1 MAIRLPKP
9 KKAQSL
15 PPIEPSFDNVH
26 QVNEMQAD
34 EIIATDASTSFVTL
48 TEMHEGFNNRRFFDW
63 HGRVSH
69 VQFLA
74 YSTFNALIALM
85 LVALPF
91 VMIGGFQGMVNA
103 SSEQLP
109 MSLLGASSVGVAV
122 LFYLQLAVSKR
133 RFNDLN
139 KTGWL
144 ALLMLVPGMNILVYL
159 YLLAVKGSEGAN
171 YYGLPARP
179 ATQLKTVLMVLIPL
193 LVISLIGLLTQI
205 VVPSYHSYHSYHS
218 YQSYQAMK
226 NNRDAQNNVIV
237 TATNPSQSA
246 QALPAIASA
255 VAASTTQPK
264 NLRTKAVVITGEQL
278 GNGVASTPQPT
289 APANVNPTITTNQVS
304 DTLANTP
311 SRTNQMPEAT
321 IDTASPNTLNPD
333 TPNPNSQNQGSNER
347 AQTGSNP
354 TTNAPNSSQ
363 ASSQGVVS
371 YEDFVKASEQQ
382 IFIDRR

>member
-26 QVNEMQAD
+26 QVD
-34 EIIATDASTSFVTL
+34 EIIATEVGTSFVTL
-48 TEMHEGFNNRRFFDW
+48 TEIHEGFNNRRFFDW
-63 HGRVSH
+63 HGRVSR

-85 LVALPF
+85 LVALLF

-144 ALLMLVPGMNILVYL
+144 ALLMLVPGVNVLVYL
-159 YLLAVKGSEGAN
+159 YLLAVEGTAGAN

-193 LVISLIGLLTQI
+193 LVMSLIGLLTQV
-205 VVPSYHSYHSYHS
+205 VVPSYHSY
-218 YQSYQAMK
+218 QAIR
-226 NNRDAQNNVIV
+226 NSREAQNNVIV
-237 TATNPSQSA
+237 TATNPIQSA
-246 QALPAIASA
+246 QISPATASA
-255 VAASTTQPK
+255 VAASTTQPE
-264 NLRTKAVVITGEQL
+264 NLRTEAVVITGEQL

-289 APANVNPTITTNQVS
+289 APANVNPATTTNQVS
-304 DTLANTP
+304 DMLANTP
-311 SRTNQMPEAT
+311 SRTNQMPEAPT
-321 IDTASPNTLNPD
+321 DAANSNT
-333 TPNPNSQNQGSNER
+333 SNQGSNER

-354 TTNAPNSSQ
+354 TTNAPNSR
-363 ASSQGVVS
+363 QGVVS

>member
-15 PPIEPSFDNVH
+15 PPIAPSFDNVH
-26 QVNEMQAD
+26 QVD
-34 EIIATDASTSFVTL
+34 EIIETEAGTSFVTL
-48 TEMHEGFNNRRFFDW
+48 TEIHEGFNNRRFFDW
-63 HGRVSH
+63 HGRVSR

-85 LVALPF
+85 LVALLF

-109 MSLLGASSVGVAV
+109 MSLLGASSVGVVV

-144 ALLMLVPGMNILVYL
+144 ALLMLVPGVNILVYL
-159 YLLAVKGSEGAN
+159 YLLAVEGTAGAN

-193 LVISLIGLLTQI
+193 LVISFIGLLTQI
-205 VVPSYHSYHSYHS
+205 VVPSYQSYH
-218 YQSYQAMK
+218 SYQAMK

-246 QALPAIASA
+246 QTLPATASA
-255 VAASTTQPK
+255 VAASTAQPE
-264 NLRTKAVVITGEQL
+264 NLRTEAVVITGEQL
-278 GNGVASTPQPT
+278 GNGVASTSQPT
-289 APANVNPTITTNQVS
+289 APANVNPAITTSQVS
-304 DTLANTP
+304 DTLANMP
-311 SRTNQMPEAT
+311 SRTNQMPEVLTDAANSNSSNT
-321 IDTASPNTLNPD
+321 NSSNPNT
-333 TPNPNSQNQGSNER
+333 PNSASDER

-354 TTNAPNSSQ
+354 TTNAPN
-363 ASSQGVVS
+363 SQGVVS

>member
-15 PPIEPSFDNVH
+15 PPIEPSFDNMH

-34 EIIATDASTSFVTL
+34 EIIETEAGTSFVTL
-48 TEMHEGFNNRRFFDW
+48 TELHEGFNNRRFFDW
-63 HGRVSH
+63 HGRVSR

-85 LVALPF
+85 LVALLF
-91 VMIGGFQGMVNA
+91 VMIGGFQGIVNA

-144 ALLMLVPGMNILVYL
+144 ALLMLVPGVNILVYL
-159 YLLAVKGSEGAN
+159 YLLAIEGTAGAN

-179 ATQLKTVLMVLIPL
+179 ASQLKTVLMLLIPL
-193 LVISLIGLLTQI
+193 LVMSLIGLLTQV
-205 VVPSYHSYHSYHS
+205 VVPSYQSYH
-218 YQSYQAMK
+218 SYQAMK

-237 TATNPSQSA
+237 TAAKPSQSS
-246 QALPAIASA
+246 QALPATASA
-255 VAASTTQPK
+255 VAASTTQPE
-264 NLRTKAVVITGEQL
+264 NLRTEAVVITGEQL

-289 APANVNPTITTNQVS
+289 VPANVNPAMTTNQVS
-304 DTLANTP
+304 TDTLANTP
-311 SRTNQMPEAT
+311 SRTNQMPEAP
-321 IDTASPNTLNPD
+321 IDTANPNTLNPNSL
-333 TPNPNSQNQGSNER
+333 NPNNLNQGSNER

-354 TTNAPNSSQ
+354 TTNAPN
-363 ASSQGVVS
+363 SQGVVS

>member
-15 PPIEPSFDNVH
+15 PPIEPSFDNMH

-34 EIIATDASTSFVTL
+34 EIIETEAGTSFVTL
-48 TEMHEGFNNRRFFDW
+48 TELHEGFNNRRFFDW
-63 HGRVSH
+63 HGRVSR

-85 LVALPF
+85 LVALLF
-91 VMIGGFQGMVNA
+91 VMIGGFQGIVNA

-144 ALLMLVPGMNILVYL
+144 ALLMLVPGVNILVYL
-159 YLLAVKGSEGAN
+159 YLLAVKGTAGAN

-179 ATQLKTVLMVLIPL
+179 ASQLKTVLMLLIPL
-193 LVISLIGLLTQI
+193 LVMSLIGLLTQI
-205 VVPSYHSYHSYHS
+205 VMPSYHSY
-218 YQSYQAMK
+218 QVMK
-226 NNRDAQNNVIV
+226 NSSDAQNNVIV

-246 QALPAIASA
+246 QALPATASA
-255 VAASTTQPK
+255 VAASTTQPE
-264 NLRTKAVVITGEQL
+264 NLRTEAVVITGEQL

-289 APANVNPTITTNQVS
+289 VPANVNPAMTTNQVS
-304 DTLANTP
+304 TDTLANTP
-311 SRTNQMPEAT
+311 SRTNQMPEAP
-321 IDTASPNTLNPD
+321 IDTANPNTLNPNSL
-333 TPNPNSQNQGSNER
+333 NPNNLNQGSNER

-354 TTNAPNSSQ
+354 TTNAPN
-363 ASSQGVVS
+363 SQGVVS

>member
-26 QVNEMQAD
+26 QVD
-34 EIIATDASTSFVTL
+34 EIIETEAGTSFVTL

-63 HGRVSH
+63 HGRVSR

-85 LVALPF
+85 LVALLF

-144 ALLMLVPGMNILVYL
+144 ALLMLVPGVNVLVYL

-179 ATQLKTVLMVLIPL
+179 ASQLKTVLMVLIPL
-193 LVISLIGLLTQI
+193 LVMSLIGLSTQV
-205 VVPSYHSYHSYHS
+205 VVPSYQSYHS
-218 YQSYQAMK
+218 YQAIRNS
-226 NNRDAQNNVIV
+226 RDAQNNVIV

-246 QALPAIASA
+246 QALPATASA
-255 VAASTTQPK
+255 VAASTTQPE
-264 NLRTKAVVITGEQL
+264 NLRTEAVVITGEQL

-289 APANVNPTITTNQVS
+289 APANVNPAMTTNQVS
-304 DTLANTP
+304 TDTLANTP
-311 SRTNQMPEAT
+311 SRTNQMPEAP
-321 IDTASPNTLNPD
+321 IDTANPNTLNPNSL
-333 TPNPNSQNQGSNER
+333 NPNNLNQGSNER

-354 TTNAPNSSQ
+354 TTNAMG
-363 ASSQGVVS
+363 SQGVVS

>member
-26 QVNEMQAD
+26 QVD
-34 EIIATDASTSFVTL
+34 EIIETEADTSFVTL
-48 TEMHEGFNNRRFFDW
+48 TEIHEGFNNRRFFDW
-63 HGRVSH
+63 QGRVSR
-69 VQFLA
+69 VQFLV

-85 LVALPF
+85 LVALLF
-91 VMIGGFQGMVNA
+91 VMIGGFQGMANA

-109 MSLLGASSVGVAV
+109 TSLLGASSVGVAV
-122 LFYLQLAVSKR
+122 LLYLQLAVSKR

-144 ALLMLVPGMNILVYL
+144 ALLMLVPGVNILVYL
-159 YLLAVKGSEGAN
+159 YLLAVEGTAGAN
-171 YYGLPARP
+171 YYGLPARS

-193 LVISLIGLLTQI
+193 LVISLIGLLTQV
-205 VVPSYHSYHSYHS
+205 VVPSYQS

-226 NNRDAQNNVIV
+226 NNKDAQNNVIV

-246 QALPAIASA
+246 QILPATASA
-255 VAASTTQPK
+255 VAASSTQPE
-264 NLRTKAVVITGEQL
+264 NLRTEAVVITGEQL

-289 APANVNPTITTNQVS
+289 APANVNPAITTNQVS

-311 SRTNQMPEAT
+311 AETAINSNSSTN
-321 IDTASPNTLNPD
+321 PNTQ
-333 TPNPNSQNQGSNER
+333 NPNTPNQGSNER

-354 TTNAPNSSQ
+354 TANATN
-363 ASSQGVVS
+363 SQGVVS

>member
-26 QVNEMQAD
+26 QVD
-34 EIIATDASTSFVTL
+34 EIIETDASTSFVTL
-48 TEMHEGFNNRRFFDW
+48 TEIHEGFNNRRFFDW
-63 HGRVSH
+63 HGRVSR

-85 LVALPF
+85 LVALLF
-91 VMIGGFQGMVNA
+91 VMIGGFQGMRNA

-109 MSLLGASSVGVAV
+109 MSLLGASSVGLAV

-144 ALLMLVPGMNILVYL
+144 ALLMLVPGVNILVYL
-159 YLLAVKGSEGAN
+159 YLLAVEGTAGAN

-193 LVISLIGLLTQI
+193 LVISFIGLLTQV
-205 VVPSYHSYHSYHS
+205 VVPSYHSY
-218 YQSYQAMK
+218 QAIR
-226 NNRDAQNNVIV
+226 NSRDAQNNVIV
-237 TATNPSQSA
+237 TANPSQSA
-246 QALPAIASA
+246 QILPATASA
-255 VAASTTQPK
+255 VAASITQPE
-264 NLRTKAVVITGEQL
+264 NLRAEAVVITGEQL
-278 GNGVASTPQPT
+278 GNGVASTPQPP
-289 APANVNPTITTNQVS
+289 APANVNPAITTNQVS

-311 SRTNQMPEAT
+311 T
-321 IDTASPNTLNPD
+321 DTAINSNSSTNPNTQ
-333 TPNPNSQNQGSNER
+333 NPNTPNQGSNER

-354 TTNAPNSSQ
+354 TANATN
-363 ASSQGVVS
+363 SQGVVS

>member
-26 QVNEMQAD
+26 QVDEMQAD
-34 EIIATDASTSFVTL
+34 EIIETEASTSFVTL
-48 TEMHEGFNNRRFFDW
+48 TKIHEGFNNRRFFDW
-63 HGRVSH
+63 HGRVSR

-85 LVALPF
+85 LVAFLF

-144 ALLMLVPGMNILVYL
+144 ALLMLVPGVNILVYL
-159 YLLAVKGSEGAN
+159 YLLAVEGTAGAN

-193 LVISLIGLLTQI
+193 LVISLIGLLTQV
-205 VVPSYHSYHSYHS
+205 VVPSYHS
-218 YQSYQAMK
+218 YQSYQSYQAIR
-226 NNRDAQNNVIV
+226 NSRDAQNNVIV
-237 TATNPSQSA
+237 TATNASQSV
-246 QALPAIASA
+246 QTLPATASA
-255 VAASTTQPK
+255 VAASTAQPE
-264 NLRTKAVVITGEQL
+264 NLRTEAVVITGEQL

-289 APANVNPTITTNQVS
+289 APANVNPATIINQVS

-311 SRTNQMPEAT
+311 SVTNQMPELPTDA
-321 IDTASPNTLNPD
+321 ANTNS
-333 TPNPNSQNQGSNER
+333 PNPNSSNPNNLNQGSNER

-354 TTNAPNSSQ
+354 TTNATN
-363 ASSQGVVS
+363 SQGVVS

>member
-15 PPIEPSFDNVH
+15 PPIEPSFDNMH

-34 EIIATDASTSFVTL
+34 EIIATEAGTSFVTL
-48 TEMHEGFNNRRFFDW
+48 TELHEGFNNRRFFDW
-63 HGRVSH
+63 HGRVSR

-85 LVALPF
+85 LVALLF
-91 VMIGGFQGMVNA
+91 VMIGGFQGIVNA

-144 ALLMLVPGMNILVYL
+144 ALLMLVPGVNILVYL
-159 YLLAVKGSEGAN
+159 YLLAIEGTAGAN

-179 ATQLKTVLMVLIPL
+179 ASQLKTVLMLLIPL
-193 LVISLIGLLTQI
+193 LVMSLIGLLTQV
-205 VVPSYHSYHSYHS
+205 VVPS
-218 YQSYQAMK
+218 YQSYQAIR
-226 NNRDAQNNVIV
+226 NSRDAQNNVIL

-246 QALPAIASA
+246 QALPATASA
-255 VAASTTQPK
+255 VAASTTQPE
-264 NLRTKAVVITGEQL
+264 NLRTEAVVITGEQL

-289 APANVNPTITTNQVS
+289 VPANVNPAMTTNQVS
-304 DTLANTP
+304 TDTLANTP
-311 SRTNQMPEAT
+311 SRTNQMPEAPT
-321 IDTASPNTLNPD
+321 DAANPDTLNP
-333 TPNPNSQNQGSNER
+333 NSSNSNSPNSNNLNQGSNER
-347 AQTGSNP
+347 AQTGGNP
-354 TTNAPNSSQ
+354 TTNAPN
-363 ASSQGVVS
+363 SQGVVS

>member
-26 QVNEMQAD
+26 QVD
-34 EIIATDASTSFVTL
+34 EIIETEASTSFVTL
-48 TEMHEGFNNRRFFDW
+48 TEIHEGFNNRRFFDW
-63 HGRVSH
+63 HGRVSR

-85 LVALPF
+85 LVALLF

-144 ALLMLVPGMNILVYL
+144 ALLMLVPGVNILVYL
-159 YLLAVKGSEGAN
+159 YLLAIEGTAGAN

-179 ATQLKTVLMVLIPL
+179 ASQLKTVLMLLIPL
-193 LVISLIGLLTQI
+193 LVMSLIGLLTQV
-205 VVPSYHSYHSYHS
+205 VVPSYQSYHS
-218 YQSYQAMK
+218 YQVMK
-226 NNRDAQNNVIV
+226 NSREAQNNVIV
-237 TATNPSQSA
+237 TAAKPNQSA
-246 QALPAIASA
+246 QILPATASA
-255 VAASTTQPK
+255 VAASTTQPE
-264 NLRTKAVVITGEQL
+264 NLRTEAVVITGEQL
-278 GNGVASTPQPT
+278 GNGVASTPQPSM
-289 APANVNPTITTNQVS
+289 PANVNPATTPNQVS

-311 SRTNQMPEAT
+311 SMTNQMPEAPT
-321 IDTASPNTLNPD
+321 DAANPDTLNP
-333 TPNPNSQNQGSNER
+333 NSSNSNSPNSNNLNQGSNER

-354 TTNAPNSSQ
+354 TTNAPN
-363 ASSQGVVS
+363 SQGVVS

>member
-15 PPIEPSFDNVH
+15 PPIEPSFDKVH
-26 QVNEMQAD
+26 QVD
-34 EIIATDASTSFVTL
+34 EIIETEVGTSFVTL

-63 HGRVSH
+63 HGRVSRVH
-69 VQFLA
+69 FLA

-85 LVALPF
+85 LVALLF

-144 ALLMLVPGMNILVYL
+144 ALLMLVPGVNILGYL
-159 YLLAVKGSEGAN
+159 YLLAVEGTAGAN

-193 LVISLIGLLTQI
+193 LVISLIGLLTQV
-205 VVPSYHSYHSYHS
+205 VVPSYQS

-226 NNRDAQNNVIV
+226 NNKDAQNNVIV
-237 TATNPSQSA
+237 TATNSSQSA
-246 QALPAIASA
+246 QTLPAISSA
-255 VAASTTQPK
+255 VAASTAQPE
-264 NLRTKAVVITGEQL
+264 NLRTEAVVITGEQL

-289 APANVNPTITTNQVS
+289 APANVNPATTTNQVS

-311 SRTNQMPEAT
+311 T
-321 IDTASPNTLNPD
+321 DTAI
-333 TPNPNSQNQGSNER
+333 NPNSSNPNTPNSASDER

-354 TTNAPNSSQ
+354 TTNTTN
-363 ASSQGVVS
+363 SQGVVS

>member
-15 PPIEPSFDNVH
+15 PPIEPSFDNMH
-26 QVNEMQAD
+26 QVDEMQPD
-34 EIIATDASTSFVTL
+34 EIIATEAGTSFVTL
-48 TEMHEGFNNRRFFDW
+48 TEIHEGFNNRRFFDW
-63 HGRVSH
+63 HGRVSR

-85 LVALPF
+85 LIASLF

-144 ALLMLVPGMNILVYL
+144 ALLMLVPGVNVLVYL

-193 LVISLIGLLTQI
+193 LVMSLIGLLTQV
-205 VVPSYHSYHSYHS
+205 VVPS
-218 YQSYQAMK
+218 YQSYQAIR
-226 NNRDAQNNVIV
+226 NSRDAQNNVIL

-246 QALPAIASA
+246 QTLPATASA
-255 VAASTTQPK
+255 VAASTTQPE
-264 NLRTKAVVITGEQL
+264 NLRTEAVVITGEQL
-278 GNGVASTPQPT
+278 GNGVASSPQPT
-289 APANVNPTITTNQVS
+289 ASANVNPATTTNQVS

-311 SRTNQMPEAT
+311 SMTNQMPEAPT
-321 IDTASPNTLNPD
+321 DAANPDTLNP
-333 TPNPNSQNQGSNER
+333 NSSNSNSPNSNNLNQGSNER
-347 AQTGSNP
+347 AQTGGNP
-354 TTNAPNSSQ
+354 TTNATN
-363 ASSQGVVS
+363 SQGVVS

>member
-15 PPIEPSFDNVH
+15 PPIEPSFDNMH
-26 QVNEMQAD
+26 QVDNMQAD
-34 EIIATDASTSFVTL
+34 EIIETEVGTSLVTL
-48 TEMHEGFNNRRFFDW
+48 TEIHEGFNNRRFFDW
-63 HGRVSH
+63 HGRVSR

-85 LVALPF
+85 LVALLF
-91 VMIGGFQGMVNA
+91 VTIGGFQGMVNA

-144 ALLMLVPGMNILVYL
+144 ALLMLVPGVNILVYL
-159 YLLAVKGSEGAN
+159 YLLAVEGTAGAN

-179 ATQLKTVLMVLIPL
+179 ATQLKTVLVVLIPL
-193 LVISLIGLLTQI
+193 LVISLIGLLTQV
-205 VVPSYHSYHSYHS
+205 VVPS
-218 YQSYQAMK
+218 YQSYQVIR
-226 NNRDAQNNVIV
+226 NSTDAQNNVIV

-246 QALPAIASA
+246 QALPATASA
-255 VAASTTQPK
+255 VAASTPQPE
-264 NLRTKAVVITGEQL
+264 NLRTEAVVITGEQL
-278 GNGVASTPQPT
+278 GNGNGVASTQQPP
-289 APANVNPTITTNQVS
+289 APANVNPAITTNQVS

-311 SRTNQMPEAT
+311 SRTNQMPEAPT
-321 IDTASPNTLNPD
+321 DAANPNTLNPNSS
-333 TPNPNSQNQGSNER
+333 NPNNLNQGSNER

-354 TTNAPNSSQ
+354 TANATN
-363 ASSQGVVS
+363 SQGVVS

>member
-9 KKAQSL
+9 NKAQSL

-26 QVNEMQAD
+26 QVDEMQVD
-34 EIIATDASTSFVTL
+34 EIIETEAGTSFVTL
-48 TEMHEGFNNRRFFDW
+48 TEIHEGFNNRRFFDW
-63 HGRVSH
+63 HGRVSR

-85 LVALPF
+85 LVALLF

-144 ALLMLVPGMNILVYL
+144 ALLMLVPGVNVLVYL
-159 YLLAVKGSEGAN
+159 YLLAVEGTVGAN

-193 LVISLIGLLTQI
+193 LVISLIGLLTQV
-205 VVPSYHSYHSYHS
+205 VVPSYQS

-226 NNRDAQNNVIV
+226 NNKDAQNNVIV
-237 TATNPSQSA
+237 TTTNPSQSA
-246 QALPAIASA
+246 QILPATASA
-255 VAASTTQPK
+255 VAASSTQPE
-264 NLRTKAVVITGEQL
+264 NLRTEAVVITGEQL
-278 GNGVASTPQPT
+278 GNGVASTSQPT
-289 APANVNPTITTNQVS
+289 APANVNPAITTNQVS

-311 SRTNQMPEAT
+311 SMTNQMPEAP
-321 IDTASPNTLNPD
+321 TATANYNSPNPD
-333 TPNPNSQNQGSNER
+333 TPNPNFPNQGSNER

-354 TTNAPNSSQ
+354 TTNATN
-363 ASSQGVVS
+363 SQGVVS

-382 IFIDRR
+382 IFIDRS

>member
-15 PPIEPSFDNVH
+15 PPIEPSFDNMH
-26 QVNEMQAD
+26 QVD
-34 EIIATDASTSFVTL
+34 EIIETEAGTSFVTL
-48 TEMHEGFNNRRFFDW
+48 TEIHEGFNNRRFFDW
-63 HGRVSH
+63 HGRVSR

-85 LVALPF
+85 LVALLF

-144 ALLMLVPGMNILVYL
+144 ALLMLVPGVNILVYL
-159 YLLAVKGSEGAN
+159 YLLAVEGTAGAN

-179 ATQLKTVLMVLIPL
+179 ASQLKTVLMVLIPL
-193 LVISLIGLLTQI
+193 LVMSLIGLLTQV
-205 VVPSYHSYHSYHS
+205 VVPSYHSY
-218 YQSYQAMK
+218 QAMK
-226 NNRDAQNNVIV
+226 NSRDAQNNVIV

-246 QALPAIASA
+246 QALPATASA
-255 VAASTTQPK
+255 VAASTTQPE
-264 NLRTKAVVITGEQL
+264 NLRTEAVVITGEQL
-278 GNGVASTPQPT
+278 GNGVASTPQST
-289 APANVNPTITTNQVS
+289 APANVNPATTTNQVS
-304 DTLANTP
+304 DMLANTP
-311 SRTNQMPEAT
+311 SRTNQMPEAP
-321 IDTASPNTLNPD
+321 IDTANPNTLNPNSS
-333 TPNPNSQNQGSNER
+333 NPNNLNQGSNER

-354 TTNAPNSSQ
+354 TTNAPN
-363 ASSQGVVS
+363 SQGVVS

>member
-26 QVNEMQAD
+26 QVD
-34 EIIATDASTSFVTL
+34 EIIETEAGTSFVTL
-48 TEMHEGFNNRRFFDW
+48 TELHEGFNNRRFFDW
-63 HGRVSH
+63 HGRVSR

-85 LVALPF
+85 LVALLF

-144 ALLMLVPGMNILVYL
+144 ALLMLVPGVNILVYL
-159 YLLAVKGSEGAN
+159 YLLAVEGTADAN

-193 LVISLIGLLTQI
+193 LVMSLIGLLTQV
-205 VVPSYHSYHSYHS
+205 VVPS
-218 YQSYQAMK
+218 YQSYQAIR
-226 NNRDAQNNVIV
+226 NSRDAQNNVIL

-246 QALPAIASA
+246 QTLPVTASA
-255 VAASTTQPK
+255 VAASTTQPE
-264 NLRTKAVVITGEQL
+264 NLRTEAVVITGEQL

-289 APANVNPTITTNQVS
+289 APANVNPAMTTNQVS
-304 DTLANTP
+304 TDTLANTP
-311 SRTNQMPEAT
+311 SRTNQMPEAPT
-321 IDTASPNTLNPD
+321 DTANPNTLNPNSS
-333 TPNPNSQNQGSNER
+333 NPNNLNQGSDER
-347 AQTGSNP
+347 AQTGSSNS
-354 TTNAPNSSQ
+354 TTNAPN
-363 ASSQGVVS
+363 SQGVVS

>member
-15 PPIEPSFDNVH
+15 PPIEPSFDNMH

-34 EIIATDASTSFVTL
+34 EIIETEAGTSFVTL

-63 HGRVSH
+63 HGRVSR

-85 LVALPF
+85 LVALLF

-144 ALLMLVPGMNILVYL
+144 ALLMLVPGVNVLVYL
-159 YLLAVKGSEGAN
+159 YLLAVEGTVGAN

-179 ATQLKTVLMVLIPL
+179 ATQLKTVLMILIPL
-193 LVISLIGLLTQI
+193 LVMSLIGLLTQI
-205 VVPSYHSYHSYHS
+205 VVPSYHSY
-218 YQSYQAMK
+218 QAMK
-226 NNRDAQNNVIV
+226 NSRDAQNNVIV

-246 QALPAIASA
+246 QILPATASA
-255 VAASTTQPK
+255 VTASTAQPE
-264 NLRTKAVVITGEQL
+264 NLRTETVVITGEQL

-289 APANVNPTITTNQVS
+289 APANVNPATTTNQVS
-304 DTLANTP
+304 DMLANTP
-311 SRTNQMPEAT
+311 SRTNQMPEAPT
-321 IDTASPNTLNPD
+321 DTAINPNTLNL
-333 TPNPNSQNQGSNER
+333 NPNSSNPNIPNSASDER

-354 TTNAPNSSQ
+354 TANATN
-363 ASSQGVVS
+363 SQGVVS

>member
-15 PPIEPSFDNVH
+15 PPIEPSFDNLH

-34 EIIATDASTSFVTL
+34 EIIETEAGTSFVTL

-63 HGRVSH
+63 HGRLSR

-85 LVALPF
+85 LVALLF

-122 LFYLQLAVSKR
+122 LLYLQLAVSKR

-144 ALLMLVPGMNILVYL
+144 ALLMLVPGVNILVYL
-159 YLLAVKGSEGAN
+159 YLLAVEGTTGAN

-193 LVISLIGLLTQI
+193 LVISLIGLLTQV
-205 VVPSYHSYHSYHS
+205 VVPSYQSYHS
-218 YQSYQAMK
+218 YQAIRNSK
-226 NNRDAQNNVIV
+226 DAQNNVIV
-237 TATNPSQSA
+237 TATTPSQSA
-246 QALPAIASA
+246 QILPATASA
-255 VAASTTQPK
+255 STAQPE
-264 NLRTKAVVITGEQL
+264 NLRTEAVVITGEQL
-278 GNGVASTPQPT
+278 GNGVASTPQPP
-289 APANVNPTITTNQVS
+289 APASVNPATTTNQVS

-311 SRTNQMPEAT
+311 SRTNQMPEAP
-321 IDTASPNTLNPD
+321 IDTANPNTLNPNSS
-333 TPNPNSQNQGSNER
+333 NPNNLNQGSNER

-354 TTNAPNSSQ
+354 TTNATTNSQ
-363 ASSQGVVS
+363 EVVS

>member
-15 PPIEPSFDNVH
+15 PPIEPSFDNMH
-26 QVNEMQAD
+26 QVDEMQPD
-34 EIIATDASTSFVTL
+34 EIIATEAGTSFVTL
-48 TEMHEGFNNRRFFDW
+48 TEIHEGFNNRRFFDW
-63 HGRVSH
+63 HGRVSR

-85 LVALPF
+85 LVALLF

-109 MSLLGASSVGVAV
+109 MSLLGASSVGVAG

-133 RFNDLN
+133 RFNDTN

-144 ALLMLVPGMNILVYL
+144 ALLMLVPGVNILVYL
-159 YLLAVKGSEGAN
+159 YLLAVEGTAGAN

-193 LVISLIGLLTQI
+193 LVISFIGLLTQI
-205 VVPSYHSYHSYHS
+205 VVPSYQSYHS
-218 YQSYQAMK
+218 YQVMK
-226 NNRDAQNNVIV
+226 NNRNAQNNVIV

-246 QALPAIASA
+246 QALPATASA
-255 VAASTTQPK
+255 AAASTTQPE
-264 NLRTKAVVITGEQL
+264 NLRTETVVITGEQL

-289 APANVNPTITTNQVS
+289 APANVNPAITTNQVS

-311 SRTNQMPEAT
+311 SRTNQMPEAPT
-321 IDTASPNTLNPD
+321 DAANPNIQNSNSSNPNTP
-333 TPNPNSQNQGSNER
+333 NQGSNER

-354 TTNAPNSSQ
+354 TTNATNSSQ
-363 ASSQGVVS
+363 ASSQSVVS

>member
-15 PPIEPSFDNVH
+15 PPIAPSFDNVH
-26 QVNEMQAD
+26 QVD
-34 EIIATDASTSFVTL
+34 EIIETEAGTSFVTL
-48 TEMHEGFNNRRFFDW
+48 TEIHEGFNNRRFFDW
-63 HGRVSH
+63 HGRVSR

-85 LVALPF
+85 LVALLF

-109 MSLLGASSVGVAV
+109 MSLLGASSVGVVV

-144 ALLMLVPGMNILVYL
+144 ALLMLVPGVNILVYL

-193 LVISLIGLLTQI
+193 LVMSLIGLLTQV
-205 VVPSYHSYHSYHS
+205 VVPSYHSY
-218 YQSYQAMK
+218 QAIR
-226 NNRDAQNNVIV
+226 NSREAQNNVIV
-237 TATNPSQSA
+237 TATNPIQSA
-246 QALPAIASA
+246 QISPATASA
-255 VAASTTQPK
+255 VAASTTQPE
-264 NLRTKAVVITGEQL
+264 NLRTEAVVITGEQL
-278 GNGVASTPQPT
+278 GNGVASTSQPT
-289 APANVNPTITTNQVS
+289 APANVNPAITTSQVS

-311 SRTNQMPEAT
+311 SRTNQMPEAPT
-321 IDTASPNTLNPD
+321 DAANPSNQ
-333 TPNPNSQNQGSNER
+333 NPNSLNPNNLNQGSNER

-354 TTNAPNSSQ
+354 TTNAPN
-363 ASSQGVVS
+363 SQGVVS

>member
-15 PPIEPSFDNVH
+15 PPIEPSFDNMH
-26 QVNEMQAD
+26 QIDEMQPD
-34 EIIATDASTSFVTL
+34 EIIATEAGTSFVTL
-48 TEMHEGFNNRRFFDW
+48 TEIHEGFNNRRFFDW
-63 HGRVSH
+63 HGRVSR

-85 LVALPF
+85 LIASLF

-144 ALLMLVPGMNILVYL
+144 ALLMLVPGVNVLVYL
-159 YLLAVKGSEGAN
+159 YLLAVEGTVGAN

-179 ATQLKTVLMVLIPL
+179 ATQLKTVLMLLIPL
-193 LVISLIGLLTQI
+193 LVMSLIGLLTQI
-205 VVPSYHSYHSYHS
+205 VMPSYQSYH
-218 YQSYQAMK
+218 SYQAMK

-246 QALPAIASA
+246 QTLSATASA
-255 VAASTTQPK
+255 VAASTTQPE
-264 NLRTKAVVITGEQL
+264 NLRTEAVVITGEQL

-289 APANVNPTITTNQVS
+289 VPANVNPAMTTNQVS
-304 DTLANTP
+304 TDTLANTP
-311 SRTNQMPEAT
+311 SRTNQMPEAP
-321 IDTASPNTLNPD
+321 IDTANPNTLNPNSL
-333 TPNPNSQNQGSNER
+333 NPNNLNQGSNER

-354 TTNAPNSSQ
+354 TTNAPN
-363 ASSQGVVS
+363 SQGVVS

>member
-15 PPIEPSFDNVH
+15 PPIEPSFDNMH
-26 QVNEMQAD
+26 QVDEMQPD
-34 EIIATDASTSFVTL
+34 EIIATEAGTSFVTL
-48 TEMHEGFNNRRFFDW
+48 TEIHEGFNNRRFFDW
-63 HGRVSH
+63 HGRVSR

-85 LVALPF
+85 LVALLF
-91 VMIGGFQGMVNA
+91 VMIGGFQGIVNA

-144 ALLMLVPGMNILVYL
+144 ALLMLVPGVNILVYL
-159 YLLAVKGSEGAN
+159 YLLAIEGTAGAN

-179 ATQLKTVLMVLIPL
+179 ASQLKTVLMLLIPL
-193 LVISLIGLLTQI
+193 LVMSLIGLLTQI
-205 VVPSYHSYHSYHS
+205 VMPSYHSY
-218 YQSYQAMK
+218 QVMK
-226 NNRDAQNNVIV
+226 NSSDAQNNVIV

-246 QALPAIASA
+246 QALPATASA
-255 VAASTTQPK
+255 VAASTTQPE
-264 NLRTKAVVITGEQL
+264 NLRTEAVVITGEQL

-289 APANVNPTITTNQVS
+289 VPANVNPAMTTNQVS
-304 DTLANTP
+304 TDTLANTP
-311 SRTNQMPEAT
+311 SRTNQMPEAP
-321 IDTASPNTLNPD
+321 IDTANPNTLNPNSL
-333 TPNPNSQNQGSNER
+333 NPNNLNQGSNER

-354 TTNAPNSSQ
+354 TTNAMG
-363 ASSQGVVS
+363 SQGVVS

>member
-9 KKAQSL
+9 KKSQSL
-15 PPIEPSFDNVH
+15 PPIEPSFDNMH
-26 QVNEMQAD
+26 QVNEMQTD
-34 EIIATDASTSFVTL
+34 EIIETEAGTSFVTL

-63 HGRVSH
+63 HGRVNR

-85 LVALPF
+85 LVALLF

-122 LFYLQLAVSKR
+122 LCYLQLAVSKR

-144 ALLMLVPGMNILVYL
+144 ALLMLVPGINILVYL

-193 LVISLIGLLTQI
+193 LVMSLIGLLTQI
-205 VVPSYHSYHSYHS
+205 VLPSYHSY
-218 YQSYQAMK
+218 QVMK
-226 NNRDAQNNVIV
+226 NNRDSQNNVIV
-237 TATNPSQSA
+237 SAAKPSQSA
-246 QALPAIASA
+246 QILPASASD
-255 VAASTTQPK
+255 VAASTAQPE
-264 NLRTKAVVITGEQL
+264 NLRTEAVIITGEQL
-278 GNGVASTPQPT
+278 GNGVASNPQPT
-289 APANVNPTITTNQVS
+289 APANVNAAITTNQVS
-304 DTLANTP
+304 TDTLANTP
-311 SRTNQMPEAT
+311 SRTNQMPEAP
-321 IDTASPNTLNPD
+321 IDTANPN
-333 TPNPNSQNQGSNER
+333 TPNPNSSNPNNLNQGSNER

-354 TTNAPNSSQ
+354 TTNATN
-363 ASSQGVVS
+363 SQGVVS

>member
-26 QVNEMQAD
+26 QVD
-34 EIIATDASTSFVTL
+34 EIIATEVGTSFVTL
-48 TEMHEGFNNRRFFDW
+48 TEIHEGFNNRRFFDW
-63 HGRVSH
+63 HGRVSR

-85 LVALPF
+85 LVALLF

-144 ALLMLVPGMNILVYL
+144 ALLMLVPGVNVLVYL
-159 YLLAVKGSEGAN
+159 YLLAVEWTAGAN

-193 LVISLIGLLTQI
+193 LVMSLIGLLTQV
-205 VVPSYHSYHSYHS
+205 VVPSYHSY
-218 YQSYQAMK
+218 QAIR
-226 NNRDAQNNVIV
+226 NSREAQNNVIV
-237 TATNPSQSA
+237 TATNPIQSA
-246 QALPAIASA
+246 QISPATASA
-255 VAASTTQPK
+255 VAASTTQPE
-264 NLRTKAVVITGEQL
+264 NLRTEAVVITGEQL

-289 APANVNPTITTNQVS
+289 APANVNPATTTNQVS
-304 DTLANTP
+304 DMLANTP
-311 SRTNQMPEAT
+311 SRTNQMPEAPT
-321 IDTASPNTLNPD
+321 DAANSNT
-333 TPNPNSQNQGSNER
+333 SNQGSNER

-354 TTNAPNSSQ
+354 TTNAPN
-363 ASSQGVVS
+363 SSQGVVS

>member
-15 PPIEPSFDNVH
+15 PPIEPSFDNMH
-26 QVNEMQAD
+26 QVDEMQVD
-34 EIIATDASTSFVTL
+34 EIIETQANTSFVTL
-48 TEMHEGFNNRRFFDW
+48 TKIHEGFNNRRFFDW
-63 HGRVSH
+63 HGRISR

-85 LVALPF
+85 LVALLF

-144 ALLMLVPGMNILVYL
+144 ALLMLVPGVNILVYL
-159 YLLAVKGSEGAN
+159 YLLAVEGTAGAN

-193 LVISLIGLLTQI
+193 LVISLIGLLTQ
-205 VVPSYHSYHSYHS
+205 VVEPS
-218 YQSYQAMK
+218 YQSYQVMK
-226 NNRDAQNNVIV
+226 NNRNAQNNVIL
-237 TATNPSQSA
+237 TTTNPSQSA
-246 QALPAIASA
+246 QALPATASA
-255 VAASTTQPK
+255 VAASTAQPE
-264 NLRTKAVVITGEQL
+264 NLRTEAVVITGEQL

-289 APANVNPTITTNQVS
+289 APANVNPATTTNQVS
-304 DTLANTP
+304 DTLPKTP
-311 SRTNQMPEAT
+311 SRTNQMPEAP
-321 IDTASPNTLNPD
+321 IDTANPNTLNPNSS
-333 TPNPNSQNQGSNER
+333 NPNNVNQGSNER

-354 TTNAPNSSQ
+354 TTNATNSSQ
-363 ASSQGVVS
+363 ASSQSVVS

>member
-15 PPIEPSFDNVH
+15 PPIESSFDNVH
-26 QVNEMQAD
+26 QVD
-34 EIIATDASTSFVTL
+34 EIIATEADTSFVTL
-48 TEMHEGFNNRRFFDW
+48 TEIHEGFNNRRFFDW
-63 HGRVSH
+63 HGRVSR

-85 LVALPF
+85 LVALLF

-144 ALLMLVPGMNILVYL
+144 ALLMLVPGVNVLVYL
-159 YLLAVKGSEGAN
+159 YLLAVEGTAGAN

-193 LVISLIGLLTQI
+193 LVISLIGLLTQV
-205 VVPSYHSYHSYHS
+205 VVPSYHS

-226 NNRDAQNNVIV
+226 NNKDAQNNVIV
-237 TATNPSQSA
+237 TATNPIQSA
-246 QALPAIASA
+246 QISPATASA
-255 VAASTTQPK
+255 VAASTTQPE
-264 NLRTKAVVITGEQL
+264 NLRTEAVVITGEQL

-289 APANVNPTITTNQVS
+289 APANVNPATTTNQVS

-311 SRTNQMPEAT
+311 T
-321 IDTASPNTLNPD
+321 DTAI
-333 TPNPNSQNQGSNER
+333 NPNSSNPNTSSQGSNER

-354 TTNAPNSSQ
+354 TTNATTNN
-363 ASSQGVVS
+363 QGVVS

>member
-15 PPIEPSFDNVH
+15 PPIEPSFDNMH
-26 QVNEMQAD
+26 QVDEMQPD
-34 EIIATDASTSFVTL
+34 EIIATEAGTSFVTL
-48 TEMHEGFNNRRFFDW
+48 TEIHEGFNNRRFFDW
-63 HGRVSH
+63 HGRVSR

-85 LVALPF
+85 LIASLF

-122 LFYLQLAVSKR
+122 LCYLQLAVSKR

-144 ALLMLVPGMNILVYL
+144 ALLMLVPGVNVLVYL
-159 YLLAVKGSEGAN
+159 YLLAVEGTAGAN

-179 ATQLKTVLMVLIPL
+179 ATQLKTVLMVAIPL
-193 LVISLIGLLTQI
+193 LVISLIGLLTQV
-205 VVPSYHSYHSYHS
+205 VVPS
-218 YQSYQAMK
+218 YQSYQAIR
-226 NNRDAQNNVIV
+226 NSRDAQNNVIV
-237 TATNPSQSA
+237 MATKPSQSV
-246 QALPAIASA
+246 QTLPATASA
-255 VAASTTQPK
+255 VTASTAQPE
-264 NLRTKAVVITGEQL
+264 NLRTEAVVITGEQL
-278 GNGVASTPQPT
+278 GNGVASTPQPP
-289 APANVNPTITTNQVS
+289 APANVNPATTTNQVS
-304 DTLANTP
+304 TDTLANTP
-311 SRTNQMPEAT
+311 SRTNQMPDAPT
-321 IDTASPNTLNPD
+321 DTANPNTLNPNGS
-333 TPNPNSQNQGSNER
+333 NPNNLNQGSNER

-354 TTNAPNSSQ
+354 TTNAPN
-363 ASSQGVVS
+363 SQGVVS

>member
-26 QVNEMQAD
+26 QVD
-34 EIIATDASTSFVTL
+34 EIIETEADTSFVTL
-48 TEMHEGFNNRRFFDW
+48 TEIHEGFNNRRFFDW
-63 HGRVSH
+63 HGRVSR

-85 LVALPF
+85 LVALLF
-91 VMIGGFQGMVNA
+91 VMIGGFQGMANA

-144 ALLMLVPGMNILVYL
+144 ALLMLVPGVNILVYL
-159 YLLAVKGSEGAN
+159 YLLAVEGTAGAN

-205 VVPSYHSYHSYHS
+205 VVPSYQS

-226 NNRDAQNNVIV
+226 NNKDAQNNVIV

-246 QALPAIASA
+246 QILPATASA
-255 VAASTTQPK
+255 VAASTAQPE
-264 NLRTKAVVITGEQL
+264 NLRTEAVVITGEQL
-278 GNGVASTPQPT
+278 GNGVAFTPQPT
-289 APANVNPTITTNQVS
+289 APANVNPAITTNQVS

-311 SRTNQMPEAT
+311 SMTNQMPEAP
-321 IDTASPNTLNPD
+321 TATANYNSPNPD
-333 TPNPNSQNQGSNER
+333 TPNPNFPNQGSNER

-354 TTNAPNSSQ
+354 TTNATN
-363 ASSQGVVS
+363 SQGVVS

-382 IFIDRR
+382 IFIDRS

>member
-26 QVNEMQAD
+26 QVDEMQVD
-34 EIIATDASTSFVTL
+34 EIIETEAGTSFVTL
-48 TEMHEGFNNRRFFDW
+48 TKIHEGFNNRRFFDW
-63 HGRVSH
+63 QGRVSR

-85 LVALPF
+85 LVALLF

-109 MSLLGASSVGVAV
+109 MSLLGASSMGMAV
-122 LFYLQLAVSKR
+122 LLYLQLAVSKR

-144 ALLMLVPGMNILVYL
+144 ALLMLVPGVNVLVYL

-205 VVPSYHSYHSYHS
+205 VVPSY
-218 YQSYQAMK
+218 QSYQAIR
-226 NNRDAQNNVIV
+226 NSREAQNNVIV
-237 TATNPSQSA
+237 TATNSSQSA
-246 QALPAIASA
+246 QTLPATASA
-255 VAASTTQPK
+255 VAASTALPE
-264 NLRTKAVVITGEQL
+264 NLRTEAVVITGEQL

-289 APANVNPTITTNQVS
+289 AQANINPATTTNQVA

-311 SRTNQMPEAT
+311 SVTNQMPEAST
-321 IDTASPNTLNPD
+321 DAAINPNTLNPN
-333 TPNPNSQNQGSNER
+333 TPNSASNER
-347 AQTGSNP
+347 AQTGNNP
-354 TTNAPNSSQ
+354 ITNATNN
-363 ASSQGVVS
+363 QGVVS

>member
-26 QVNEMQAD
+26 QVD
-34 EIIATDASTSFVTL
+34 EIIATEVGTSFVTL

-63 HGRVSH
+63 HGRVSR

-85 LVALPF
+85 LVALLF
-91 VMIGGFQGMVNA
+91 VMIGGFKGMVNA

-144 ALLMLVPGMNILVYL
+144 ALLMLVPGVNVLVYL
-159 YLLAVKGSEGAN
+159 YLLAVEGTAGAN

-193 LVISLIGLLTQI
+193 LVMSLIGLLTQV
-205 VVPSYHSYHSYHS
+205 VVPSYHSY
-218 YQSYQAMK
+218 QAIR
-226 NNRDAQNNVIV
+226 NSREAQNNVIV
-237 TATNPSQSA
+237 TATNPIQSA
-246 QALPAIASA
+246 QISPATASA
-255 VAASTTQPK
+255 VAASTTQPE
-264 NLRTKAVVITGEQL
+264 NLRTEAVVITGEQL

-289 APANVNPTITTNQVS
+289 APANVNPATTTNQVS
-304 DTLANTP
+304 DMLANTP
-311 SRTNQMPEAT
+311 SRTNQMPEAPT
-321 IDTASPNTLNPD
+321 DAANSNT
-333 TPNPNSQNQGSNER
+333 SNQGSNER

-354 TTNAPNSSQ
+354 TTNAPN
-363 ASSQGVVS
+363 SSQGVVS

>member
-26 QVNEMQAD
+26 QVD
-34 EIIATDASTSFVTL
+34 EIIATEVGTSFVTL
-48 TEMHEGFNNRRFFDW
+48 TEIHEGFNNRRFFDW
-63 HGRVSH
+63 HGRVSR

-85 LVALPF
+85 LVALLF

-122 LFYLQLAVSKR
+122 LLYLQLAVSKR

-144 ALLMLVPGMNILVYL
+144 ALLMLVPGVNVLVYL
-159 YLLAVKGSEGAN
+159 YLLAVEGTAGAN

-193 LVISLIGLLTQI
+193 LVMSLIGLLTQV
-205 VVPSYHSYHSYHS
+205 VVPSYHSY
-218 YQSYQAMK
+218 QAIR
-226 NNRDAQNNVIV
+226 NSREAQNNVIV
-237 TATNPSQSA
+237 TATNPIQSA
-246 QALPAIASA
+246 QISPATASA
-255 VAASTTQPK
+255 VAASTTQPE
-264 NLRTKAVVITGEQL
+264 NLRTEAVVITGEQL

-289 APANVNPTITTNQVS
+289 APANVNPATTTNQVS
-304 DTLANTP
+304 DMLANTP
-311 SRTNQMPEAT
+311 SRTNQMPEAPT
-321 IDTASPNTLNPD
+321 DAANSNT
-333 TPNPNSQNQGSNER
+333 SNQGSNER

-354 TTNAPNSSQ
+354 TTNAPN
-363 ASSQGVVS
+363 SSQGVVS

>member
-1 MAIRLPKP
+1 M
-9 KKAQSL
+9 
-15 PPIEPSFDNVH
+15 H
-26 QVNEMQAD
+26 QVD
-34 EIIATDASTSFVTL
+34 EINATEADTSFVTL
-48 TEMHEGFNNRRFFDW
+48 TQIHEGFNNRRFFDW
-63 HGRVSH
+63 HGRVSR

-85 LVALPF
+85 LVALLF

-122 LFYLQLAVSKR
+122 LLYLQLAVSKR

-144 ALLMLVPGMNILVYL
+144 ALLMLVPGVNILVYL
-159 YLLAVKGSEGAN
+159 YLLAVEGTAGAN

-193 LVISLIGLLTQI
+193 LVMSLIGLLTQV
-205 VVPSYHSYHSYHS
+205 VVPSYHSY
-218 YQSYQAMK
+218 QAIR
-226 NNRDAQNNVIV
+226 NSREAQNNVIV
-237 TATNPSQSA
+237 TATNPIQSA
-246 QALPAIASA
+246 QISPATASA
-255 VAASTTQPK
+255 VAASTTQPE
-264 NLRTKAVVITGEQL
+264 NLRTEAVVITGEQL

-289 APANVNPTITTNQVS
+289 APANVNPATTTNQVS
-304 DTLANTP
+304 DMLANTP
-311 SRTNQMPEAT
+311 SRTNQMPEAPT
-321 IDTASPNTLNPD
+321 DAANSNT
-333 TPNPNSQNQGSNER
+333 SNQGSNER

-354 TTNAPNSSQ
+354 TTNAPN
-363 ASSQGVVS
+363 SSQGVVS

>member
-26 QVNEMQAD
+26 QVDEMQAD
-34 EIIATDASTSFVTL
+34 EIIATEASTSFVTL
-48 TEMHEGFNNRRFFDW
+48 TKIHEGFNNRRFFDW
-63 HGRVSH
+63 HGRVSR

-85 LVALPF
+85 LVAFLF

-144 ALLMLVPGMNILVYL
+144 ALLMLVPGVNILVYL
-159 YLLAVKGSEGAN
+159 YLLAVEGTAGAN

-193 LVISLIGLLTQI
+193 LVISFIGLLTQI
-205 VVPSYHSYHSYHS
+205 VVPSYQSYH
-218 YQSYQAMK
+218 SYQAMK

-237 TATNPSQSA
+237 TTTNPSQSA
-246 QALPAIASA
+246 QTLPATASA
-255 VAASTTQPK
+255 VAASTTQPE
-264 NLRTKAVVITGEQL
+264 NLRTEAVVITGEQL
-278 GNGVASTPQPT
+278 GNGVASTPQPP
-289 APANVNPTITTNQVS
+289 APANVNPAITTNQVS
-304 DTLANTP
+304 DTLANPP
-311 SRTNQMPEAT
+311 SVTNQTPEAST
-321 IDTASPNTLNPD
+321 DAANPSNQ
-333 TPNPNSQNQGSNER
+333 NPNSSNPNNPNQGLNER

-354 TTNAPNSSQ
+354 TANATN
-363 ASSQGVVS
+363 SQGVVS

>member
-15 PPIEPSFDNVH
+15 PPIAPSFNNVH
-26 QVNEMQAD
+26 QVD
-34 EIIATDASTSFVTL
+34 EINATEVDTSFVTL
-48 TEMHEGFNNRRFFDW
+48 TQIHEGFNNRRFFDW
-63 HGRVSH
+63 HGRVSR

-85 LVALPF
+85 LVALLF

-144 ALLMLVPGMNILVYL
+144 ALLMLVPGVNVLVYL
-159 YLLAVKGSEGAN
+159 YLLAVEGTAGAN

-193 LVISLIGLLTQI
+193 LVMSLIGLLTQV
-205 VVPSYHSYHSYHS
+205 VVPSYHSY
-218 YQSYQAMK
+218 QAIR
-226 NNRDAQNNVIV
+226 NSREAQNNVIV
-237 TATNPSQSA
+237 TATNPIQSA
-246 QALPAIASA
+246 QISPATASA
-255 VAASTTQPK
+255 VAASTTQPE
-264 NLRTKAVVITGEQL
+264 NLRTEAVVITGEQL

-289 APANVNPTITTNQVS
+289 APANVNPATTTNQVS
-304 DTLANTP
+304 DMLANTP
-311 SRTNQMPEAT
+311 SRTNQMPEAPT
-321 IDTASPNTLNPD
+321 DAANSNT
-333 TPNPNSQNQGSNER
+333 SNQGSNER

-354 TTNAPNSSQ
+354 TTNAPN
-363 ASSQGVVS
+363 SSQGVVS

>member
-9 KKAQSL
+9 KKAQCL
-15 PPIEPSFDNVH
+15 PPIEPSFDNMH
-26 QVNEMQAD
+26 QVDEMQAD
-34 EIIATDASTSFVTL
+34 EIIATEASTSFVTL
-48 TEMHEGFNNRRFFDW
+48 TEIHEGFNNRRFFDW
-63 HGRVSH
+63 HGRVSR

-85 LVALPF
+85 LVALLF

-144 ALLMLVPGMNILVYL
+144 ALLMLVPGVNILVYL
-159 YLLAVKGSEGAN
+159 YLLAVEGTAGAN

-193 LVISLIGLLTQI
+193 LVMSLIGLLTQI

-218 YQSYQAMK
+218 YQAIRNSK
-226 NNRDAQNNVIV
+226 DAQNNVIV

-246 QALPAIASA
+246 QTLPATASA
-255 VAASTTQPK
+255 VAASTAQPE
-264 NLRTKAVVITGEQL
+264 NLRTEAVVITGEQL
-278 GNGVASTPQPT
+278 GNGVASTPQSP
-289 APANVNPTITTNQVS
+289 APANVNPAITTNQVS

-311 SRTNQMPEAT
+311 TDAANSN
-321 IDTASPNTLNPD
+321 SS
-333 TPNPNSQNQGSNER
+333 NPNIPNSASDER
-347 AQTGSNP
+347 AQTSSNP
-354 TTNAPNSSQ
+354 TTNATTNN
-363 ASSQGVVS
+363 QGVVS

>member
-15 PPIEPSFDNVH
+15 PPIEPSFDNMH

-34 EIIATDASTSFVTL
+34 EIIETEAGTSFVTL

-63 HGRVSH
+63 HGRVSR

-85 LVALPF
+85 LVALLF
-91 VMIGGFQGMVNA
+91 VMIGGFQGIVNA

-144 ALLMLVPGMNILVYL
+144 ALLMLVPGVNILVYL
-159 YLLAVKGSEGAN
+159 YLLAIEGTAGAN

-179 ATQLKTVLMVLIPL
+179 ASQLKTVLMLLIPL
-193 LVISLIGLLTQI
+193 LVMSLIGLLTQI
-205 VVPSYHSYHSYHS
+205 VMPSYHSY
-218 YQSYQAMK
+218 QVMK
-226 NNRDAQNNVIV
+226 NSSDAQNNVIV

-246 QALPAIASA
+246 QALPATASA
-255 VAASTTQPK
+255 VAASTTQPE
-264 NLRTKAVVITGEQL
+264 NLRTEAVVITGEQL
-278 GNGVASTPQPT
+278 GNGVASTSQPT
-289 APANVNPTITTNQVS
+289 VPANVNPAMTTNQVS
-304 DTLANTP
+304 TDTLANTP
-311 SRTNQMPEAT
+311 SRTNQMPEAP
-321 IDTASPNTLNPD
+321 IDTANPNTLNP
-333 TPNPNSQNQGSNER
+333 NSLNSNSPNSNNLNQGSNER

-354 TTNAPNSSQ
+354 TTNAPN
-363 ASSQGVVS
+363 SQGVVS

>member
-26 QVNEMQAD
+26 QVD
-34 EIIATDASTSFVTL
+34 EIIETEAGTSFVTL
-48 TEMHEGFNNRRFFDW
+48 TEIHEGFNNRRFFDW
-63 HGRVSH
+63 HGRVSR

-85 LVALPF
+85 LVALLF

-144 ALLMLVPGMNILVYL
+144 ALLMLVPGVNVLVYL
-159 YLLAVKGSEGAN
+159 YLLAVEGTAGAN

-193 LVISLIGLLTQI
+193 LVMSLIGLLTQV
-205 VVPSYHSYHSYHS
+205 VVPSYHSY
-218 YQSYQAMK
+218 QAIR
-226 NNRDAQNNVIV
+226 NSREAQNNVIV
-237 TATNPSQSA
+237 TATNPIQSA
-246 QALPAIASA
+246 QISPATASA
-255 VAASTTQPK
+255 VAASTTQPE
-264 NLRTKAVVITGEQL
+264 NLRTEAVVITGEQL

-289 APANVNPTITTNQVS
+289 APANVNPATTTNQVS
-304 DTLANTP
+304 DMLANTP
-311 SRTNQMPEAT
+311 SRTNQMPEAPT
-321 IDTASPNTLNPD
+321 DAANSNT
-333 TPNPNSQNQGSNER
+333 SNQGSNER

-354 TTNAPNSSQ
+354 TTNAPN
-363 ASSQGVVS
+363 SSQGVVS

>member
-15 PPIEPSFDNVH
+15 PAIEPSFDNVH
-26 QVNEMQAD
+26 QVD
-34 EIIATDASTSFVTL
+34 EIIATEADTSFVTL
-48 TEMHEGFNNRRFFDW
+48 TEIHEGFNNRRFFDW
-63 HGRVSH
+63 HGRVSR

-85 LVALPF
+85 LVALLF

-144 ALLMLVPGMNILVYL
+144 ALLMLVPGVNVLVYL
-159 YLLAVKGSEGAN
+159 YLLAVEGTAGAN

-193 LVISLIGLLTQI
+193 LVISLIGLLTQV
-205 VVPSYHSYHSYHS
+205 VVPSYHS

-226 NNRDAQNNVIV
+226 NNKDAQNNVIV
-237 TATNPSQSA
+237 TATNPIQSA
-246 QALPAIASA
+246 QTLPAAASA
-255 VAASTTQPK
+255 VAASTTQPE
-264 NLRTKAVVITGEQL
+264 NLRTEAVVITGEQL

-289 APANVNPTITTNQVS
+289 APANVNPATTTNQVS

-311 SRTNQMPEAT
+311 SRTNQMPEAST
-321 IDTASPNTLNPD
+321 DAANPNTLNPNSS
-333 TPNPNSQNQGSNER
+333 NPNNLNQGSNER
-347 AQTGSNP
+347 AQTGSNS
-354 TTNAPNSSQ
+354 TTNAPNS
-363 ASSQGVVS
+363 QGMVS